1 MRWEGEDKCGKFNS
15 SVVFASGDFQ
25 QTRALLFLLFLFT
38 FTLLLQGQGALPL
51 LVTFFFFS
59 SLSSPPVAGFLL
71 NGVFSFRKE
80 PPDPNA
86 PLPPLPLHLHPPPP
100 PKRAS
105 VEEKPDGSGSD
116 ELPSA
121 CMRTLRNEP
130 ESHRCVFA
138 AAGRNQ
144 RPNLHHRRRKQ
155 LIS

>member
-1 MRWEGEDKCGKFNS
+1 MWKVRLKCCLCIRRLS
-15 SVVFASGDFQ
+15 ADPSAPIPP
-25 QTRALLFLLFLFT
+25 
-38 FTLLLQGQGALPL
+38 LPL
-51 LVTFFFFS
+51 HLHPPPARSGCASPPRYIFFFS